1 MDTLEEERK
10 PVIKQSAYCRSFTGE
25 DLQATALSINYNGSF
40 LLLAGRRHLAL
51 QNLENYETDMKL
63 FHRNSKFE
71 VSCAE
76 FAICEKS
83 SNNCAVATS
92 QLIEVVT
99 WREADPL
106 LEHSLRA
113 HTRMVTDI
121 DWHSKHAYLLA
132 TCSIDTFTHLW

>member
-1 MDTLEEERK
+1 MEIVERK
-10 PVIKQSAYCRSFTGE
+10 PIVRHAEYFRSLE

-51 QNLENYETDMKL
+51 QNLDNTTEPAKL

-83 SNNCAVATS
+83 SNNCAIATS

-99 WREADPL
+99 WRESDPL
-106 LEHSLRA
+106 LVS
-113 HTRMVTDI
+113 
-121 DWHSKHAYLLA
+121 SK
-132 TCSIDTFTHLW
+132 F

>member
-1 MDTLEEERK
+1 MEINEVKAKVPVTRK
-10 PVIKQSAYCRSFTGE
+10 PFYSQSFD
-25 DLQATALSINYNGSF
+25 DLQATALSINYDGSF

-51 QNLENYETDMKL
+51 QNLNNFSDELKL

-83 SNNCAVATS
+83 SNNCAIATS

-99 WREADPL
+99 WRESDPL
-106 LEHSLRA
+106 
-113 HTRMVTDI
+113 
-121 DWHSKHAYLLA
+121 
-132 TCSIDTFTHLW
+132 

>member
-1 MDTLEEERK
+1 MEALDEKK
-10 PVIKQSAYCRSFTGE
+10 PILRHSVYNRGFE
-25 DLQATALSINYNGSF
+25 DLQATALSINYNGTF

-51 QNLENYETDMKL
+51 QNLENYNEPLKL

-76 FAICEKS
+76 FSICDKS
-83 SNNCAVATS
+83 SNNCAIATS

-99 WREADPL
+99 WTDSQPL

-113 HTRMVTDI
+113 Q
-121 DWHSKHAYLLA
+121 
-132 TCSIDTFTHLW
+132 